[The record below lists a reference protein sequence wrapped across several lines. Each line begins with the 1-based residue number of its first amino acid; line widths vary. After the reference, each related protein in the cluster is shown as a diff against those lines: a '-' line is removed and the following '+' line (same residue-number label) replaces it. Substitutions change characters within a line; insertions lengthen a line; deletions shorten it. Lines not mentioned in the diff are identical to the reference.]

1 MSIWVDADAC
11 PNSIKDT
18 LFRAAIRAEIPLT
31 LVANHAIK
39 VTKSPWIRMIQVQAG
54 YDMAD
59 DYIVNNIADGDLIVT
74 ADIALAAD
82 LIAQG
87 GRVISYRG
95 ESYNEQNI
103 RQKLA
108 MRDFMTT
115 MRASGEVSGGASPMG
130 AKEKQA
136 FANALDR
143 YIAQQS

>member
-18 LFRAAIRAEIPLT
+18 LFRAAIRAEIRLT

-39 VTKSPWIRMIQVQAG
+39 VTKSPWIHMIQVEAG
-54 YDMAD
+54 FDIAD
-59 DYIVNNIADGDLIVT
+59 DYIVNNMVDGDLIVT
-74 ADIALAAD
+74 ADIALAAA
-82 LIAQG
+82 LISKG
-87 GRVISYRG
+87 GQVITCRG
-95 ESYNEQNI
+95 EAYNEHNI

-108 MRDFMTT
+108 MRDFMAT
-115 MRASGEVSGGASPMG
+115 MRASGEMSGGASPMG
-130 AKEKQA
+130 TKEKQA